1 MGPDETDRRALA
13 IELQTSASLVDA
25 ALQLVT
31 EHWSELS
38 DDRRQQVLASAR
50 ERAHH
55 IAQRLDA
62 TVSPAYV
69 PPSSSDPGPLDGA
82 LDEVE

>member
-62 TVSPAYV
+62 TVSPA
-69 PPSSSDPGPLDGA
+69 SETSLSDPGPHGGA